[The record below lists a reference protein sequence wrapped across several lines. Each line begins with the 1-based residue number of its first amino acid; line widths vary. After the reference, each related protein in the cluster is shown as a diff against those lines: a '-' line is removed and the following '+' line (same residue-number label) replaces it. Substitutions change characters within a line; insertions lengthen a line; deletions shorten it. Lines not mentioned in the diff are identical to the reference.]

1 MLDVVGQSQW
11 SGWGNRI
18 GRRPSPSARL
28 PPPPCP
34 CQLTDVIV
42 RVRYNMH
49 VDLIISPEFLEESR
63 VAADLS
69 VRGEVFRVAKVGRH
83 GHGLGLRAVAGA
95 AHTHTGA
102 AQCEDDEEW
111 QSHCGAV

>member
-1 MLDVVGQSQW
+1 M
-11 SGWGNRI
+11 
-18 GRRPSPSARL
+18 
-28 PPPPCP
+28 
-34 CQLTDVIV
+34 
-42 RVRYNMH
+42 RVRDDMH
-49 VDLIISPEFLEESR
+49 VDLIVSPEFLEESR

-95 AHTHTGA
+95 VHAEGGA